1 MAKTNAKISK
11 SKHAFLKGKTILI
24 TGGTGTFGQALVA
37 RLLKDNQV
45 GKVIVFSRDEFK
57 QHHMQQKVVDPH
69 KKLRFFIGD
78 VRDRD
83 RLERA
88 FGGVDIVVHA
98 AALKQVPAI
107 EYNPTEAIKTNINGS
122 QNVIDAALDAGVSKV
137 MLVSSDKAVQP
148 INLYGATK
156 LAAEKL
162 FVAANVY
169 QGGKYNSSFSV
180 VRYGNVVGSRGSFV
194 ELLRTQRETGTIT
207 LTHEK
212 MTRFWITIE
221 SVMDVVLE
229 SLSLMQGGEI
239 FVPKMG
245 NMPVVDVV
253 KMLTPECK
261 IKVTGIRPGE
271 KLHEVLITEY
281 EAPRAH
287 DIGYAYV
294 IKPEFLASAKTS
306 WIDKKP
312 SVKSDFIFASN
323 NPVFQLKTEHAKK
336 IIVL

>member
-1 MAKTNAKISK
+1 MATSHPGVRKAAHT
-11 SKHAFLKGKTILI
+11 FLKGKTVLV
-24 TGGTGTFGQALVA
+24 TGGTGTFGQAIVA
-37 RLLKDNQV
+37 RLVRDNQIKKLV
-45 GKVIVFSRDEFK
+45 VFSRDEFK
-57 QHHMQQKVVDPH
+57 QHHMRQKIADPH

-83 RLERA
+83 RLYRA
-88 FGGVDIVVHA
+88 FSDVDIVVHA
-98 AALKQVPAI
+98 AALKQVPAV

-122 QNVIDAALDAGVSKV
+122 QNVIDAALNTHVEKV
-137 MLVSSDKAVQP
+137 LLISSDKAVQP
-148 INLYGATK
+148 INLYGVTK

-169 QGGKYNSSFSV
+169 RNDMRNTAFSV

-194 ELLRTQRETGTIT
+194 ELLRTQRETGVIT

-221 SVMDVVLE
+221 KVMNAVLE
-229 SLSLMQGGEI
+229 SLERMRGGET

-245 NMPVVDVV
+245 NMPVYDVV
-253 KMLTPECK
+253 KMLVPECK
-261 IKVTGIRPGE
+261 IKITGIRPGE

-294 IKPEFLASAKTS
+294 IKPEFLPPATTA
-306 WIDKKP
+306 WINRHP
-312 SVKSDFIFASN
+312 RVGADFVFASN
-323 NPVFQLKTEHAKK
+323 TPMFQLKKEHARK
-336 IIVL
+336 ILIL

>member
-1 MAKTNAKISK
+1 MAAWHTKTRKGA
-11 SKHAFLKGKTILI
+11 HTFLKGKTVLI

-37 RLLKDNQV
+37 RLLRDNQV
-45 GKVIVFSRDEFK
+45 KKVIVFSRDEFK
-57 QHHMQQKVVDPH
+57 QHQMQQRVSDPH

-83 RLERA
+83 RLVWA
-88 FGGVDIVVHA
+88 FSGVDIVVHA
-98 AALKQVPAI
+98 AALKQVPAT
-107 EYNPTEAIKTNINGS
+107 EYNPTEAIKTNIDGS
-122 QNVIDAALDAGVSKV
+122 QNVIDAALDAGVEKAL
-137 MLVSSDKAVQP
+137 LVSSDKAVQP

-169 QGGKYNSSFSV
+169 RDDTHDTAFSV
-180 VRYGNVVGSRGSFV
+180 VRYGNVVGSRGSFI
-194 ELLRTQRETGTIT
+194 ELLRSQRETGTIT

-229 SLSLMQGGEI
+229 SLSLMMGGEI

-271 KLHEVLITEY
+271 KLHEVLVTEY

-294 IKPEFLASAKTS
+294 IKPEFLPRSATA
-306 WIDKKP
+306 WIDRKP
-312 SVKSDFIFASN
+312 RVGTDFIFASN
-323 NPVFQLKTEHAKK
+323 NPIFQLKKDHAKK
-336 IIVL
+336 ILVL

>member
-1 MAKTNAKISK
+1 MAAKRIAEASHRESSLKNKTV
-11 SKHAFLKGKTILI
+11 LI
-24 TGGTGTFGQALVA
+24 TGGTGTFGHAFA
-37 RLLKDNQV
+37 ERLIRDNQV
-45 GKVIVFSRDEFK
+45 KKLIVFSRDEFK
-57 QHHMQQKVVDPH
+57 QHQMERNMPDPN

-78 VRDRD
+78 VRDKE
-83 RLERA
+83 RLMRA
-88 FGGVDIVVHA
+88 FAGVDVVVHA
-98 AALKQVPAI
+98 AALKQVPAV

-122 QNVIDAALDAGVSKV
+122 QNVIDAALDNQVEKV
-137 MLVSSDKAVQP
+137 LLVSSDKAVQP

-169 QGGKYNSSFSV
+169 RGDIHPTALSV
-180 VRYGNVVGSRGSFV
+180 VRYGNVVGSRGSFI
-194 ELLRTQRETGTIT
+194 ELLRTQRETGTVT
-207 LTHEK
+207 LTHKK

-221 SVMDVVLE
+221 NVMDVVLA

-245 NMPVVDVV
+245 NMPVYDVV

-287 DIGYAYV
+287 DIVYAYV
-294 IKPEFLASAKTS
+294 IKPEFLPSSTTL

-312 SVKSDFIFASN
+312 RVDAGFIFASD
-323 NPVFQLKTEHAKK
+323 NPVFRLTDKEAKE
-336 IIVL
+336 ILTL

>member
-1 MAKTNAKISK
+1 MAIKNTKKDGNSV
-11 SKHAFLKGKTILI
+11 SFLKGKTILI
-24 TGGTGTFGQALVA
+24 TGGTGTFGRAFLARALQTGV
-37 RLLKDNQV
+37 K
-45 GKVIVFSRDEFK
+45 KVIVFSRDEFK
-57 QHHMQQKVVDPH
+57 QHQMQQQIADPH

-78 VRDRD
+78 VRDRE
-83 RLERA
+83 RLNRA
-88 FGGVDIVVHA
+88 FSGVDIVVHA
-98 AALKQVPAI
+98 AALKQVPAT
-107 EYNPTEAIKTNINGS
+107 EYNPTEAIKTNIDGS
-122 QNVIDAALDAGVSKV
+122 QNIIDAALDAHVAKV
-137 MLVSSDKAVQP
+137 LLVSSDKAVQP

-169 QGGKYNSSFSV
+169 CDDKHQTAFSV
-180 VRYGNVVGSRGSFV
+180 VRYGNVIGSRGSFI

-221 SVMDVVLE
+221 KVMDVVLE
-229 SLSLMQGGEI
+229 NLSRMQGGEI

-245 NMPVVDVV
+245 NMLVVDVV

-294 IKPEFLASAKTS
+294 IKPEFLPPATTA
-306 WIDKKP
+306 WIDRHP
-312 SVKSDFIFASN
+312 RVDADFIFASN
-323 NPVFQLKTEHAKK
+323 NIVFQLAKEHAKK
-336 IIVL
+336 ILVL

>member
-1 MAKTNAKISK
+1 MATPHLKAHT
-11 SKHAFLKGKTILI
+11 FLKGKTVLV
-24 TGGTGTFGQALVA
+24 TGGTGTFGQAFVK
-37 RLLKDNQV
+37 RLLQDNQI
-45 GKVIVFSRDEFK
+45 KKLIVFSRDEFK
-57 QHHMQQKVVDPH
+57 QHQMLQKISDPR

-78 VRDRD
+78 VRDRG

-88 FGGVDIVVHA
+88 FNGVDIVVHA

-122 QNVIDAALDAGVSKV
+122 QNVIDAALDMRVEKV

-169 QGGKYNSSFSV
+169 RDDKRNTALSV

-207 LTHEK
+207 LTNEK
-212 MTRFWITIE
+212 MTRFWITIDK
-221 SVMDVVLE
+221 VMDVVLE
-229 SLSLMQGGEI
+229 SLSLMHGGEI

-245 NMPVVDVV
+245 NMPVYDVV
-253 KMLTPECK
+253 KMLVPECK

-294 IKPEFLASAKTS
+294 IKPEFLPNADTS
-306 WIDKKP
+306 WINRKP
-312 SVKSDFIFASN
+312 SVGDDFVFASN
-323 NPVFQLKTEHAKK
+323 NVVFQLKKKHARK
-336 IIVL
+336 ILVL